1 MRVSVCA
8 CAHHD
13 PGRWTLRCSEH
24 LTFRR
29 CRSLL
34 QATMALDLFA
44 DPLASVAT
52 VEEMPEDVENH
63 FDLAYLLRS
72 NWLT

>member
-1 MRVSVCA
+1 
-8 CAHHD
+8 
-13 PGRWTLRCSEH
+13 
-24 LTFRR
+24 
-29 CRSLL
+29 
-34 QATMALDLFA
+34 MAFDLFA